1 MDIEIPNDV
10 YSALKEFGLT
20 DYETRA
26 FVDLIISGKSNA
38 KEISSRTNIPYS
50 RIYDVLVNLESLGW
64 VKVLSGRPMEYA
76 AERPSLIAKLAKKQ
90 LEEKYIRIESAL
102 IEKLDP
108 LFQKKTDVVDSTPI
122 WIINGDIKQ
131 KLVEKIETARE
142 RIQLLLR
149 KNNEALLNEYYTYL
163 LNAHTLQNVKIEIIL
178 TNDIT
183 IEEKKVWRKLFSIA
197 EIHQTDG
204 HSLFD
209 GIIIDEKQAILF
221 LTSFFDI
228 QVQEENMAFW
238 ISENKLIRYF
248 NNYFRLVKARAKPFT
263 L

>member
-1 MDIEIPNDV
+1 MEIEIPNDV

-26 FVDLIISGKSNA
+26 FVDLIVSGKSNA

-90 LEEKYIRIESAL
+90 LEEKYVRIESAL

-108 LFQKKTDVVDSTPI
+108 LYQKKTDVVDSTPI
-122 WIINGDIKQ
+122 WIINGNVKQ
-131 KLVEKIETARE
+131 KVIEKIENAKE
-142 RIQLLLR
+142 KIQLLLR
-149 KNNEALLNEYYTYL
+149 KNNEPLLNDFYNQL
-163 LNAHTLQNVKIEIIL
+163 LNAHTLSNVKIEVIL
-178 TNDIT
+178 TSDIT
-183 IEEKKVWRKLFSIA
+183 IEEKKIWRKLVSIA
-197 EIHQTDG
+197 EVHQIDG

-209 GIIIDEKQAILF
+209 GMIIDEKQAILF

-238 ISENKLIRYF
+238 ISENKLMRYF
-248 NNYFRLVKARAKPFT
+248 NNYFRLVKAKATSFT